1 MHNMSTFMA
10 NSLRDDCYCVINY
23 QTSEGRLPY
32 VTELYCLYSAIIGLV
47 RKADAESCSS
57 RICNIAEHINQ
68 IVSHEL
74 CKHYIDIITTRIHET
89 FK

>member
-10 NSLRDDCYCVINY
+10 SSLRDDCYCMINY
-23 QTSEGRLPY
+23 QKSEGRLPY
-32 VTELYCLYSAIIGLV
+32 VTELYSVASAIIGLV

-57 RICNIAEHINQ
+57 RICHIAEHINQ

-74 CKHYIDIITTRIHET
+74 NKLNNSTI
-89 FK
+89 KS